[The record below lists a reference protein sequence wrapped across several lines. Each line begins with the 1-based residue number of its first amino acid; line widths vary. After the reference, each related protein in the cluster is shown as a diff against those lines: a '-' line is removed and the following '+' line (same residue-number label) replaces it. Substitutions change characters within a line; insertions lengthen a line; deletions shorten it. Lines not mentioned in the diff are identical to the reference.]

1 MSLLEEGSGQKRRMK
16 NSYQCHID
24 IPKNE
29 ETHSVGRNLDFL
41 KLLS

>member
-1 MSLLEEGSGQKRRMK
+1 MSLLEEGSGQKRIK

-29 ETHSVGRNLDFL
+29 DTHLVGRNLDFL